1 MKFFHKGL
9 ALLCTALLAAST
21 LLVSGCG
28 QGSQAD
34 NRRVIR
40 IGHAQPQNHPE
51 HAAFVA
57 FKEYIEGELGD
68 KYKVEIYPSE
78 LLGSQTNLVQLTQ
91 TGAIDMCI
99 VGNALL
105 SSFSQEV
112 DVFNLPYL
120 FASNEVFD
128 AAMEDPNVTEPIFRN
143 TQKAGF
149 KVVSWVNVGT
159 RNFYTV
165 NTPIN
170 SPADMKGLKFRV
182 QQSNINV
189 RMMQLLGANATPMSF
204 GEVYTSLQSG
214 VIDGAE
220 NNELSLTANGHGDVC
235 KYYTYD
241 VHQMVLDDV
250 IASNHFLEEVK
261 ENGDLEV
268 FEKGFKLI
276 SQVGKEKCLAS
287 VREAKEKAEKEKG
300 VHFIYPDQKPFV
312 EACQPLYEEVLAQMP
327 SLRPIYDAIQ
337 VYNKEYSEKKAKEG
351 GK

>member
-9 ALLCTALLAAST
+9 ALLCTALLAVST

-276 SQVGKEKCLAS
+276 SQVGK
-287 VREAKEKAEKEKG
+287 
-300 VHFIYPDQKPFV
+300 
-312 EACQPLYEEVLAQMP
+312 
-327 SLRPIYDAIQ
+327 
-337 VYNKEYSEKKAKEG
+337 
-351 GK
+351 

>member
-1 MKFFHKGL
+1 MKHFRKVL
-9 ALLCTALLAAST
+9 ALVCAVALALGTLLA
-21 LLVSGCG
+21 SGCG
-28 QGSQAD
+28 QGAD
-34 NRRVIR
+34 ADQRRVIR

-51 HAAFVA
+51 HLAFMA
-57 FKEYIEGELGD
+57 FKEYIEKELGD
-68 KYKVEIYPSE
+68 KYRVEIYPSE

-112 DVFNLPYL
+112 DIFNLPYL

-128 AAMEDPNVTEPIFRN
+128 AAMDDPNVTDPIFQN

-250 IASNHFLEEVK
+250 IASNHFLKEVADA
-261 ENGDLEV
+261 GDMEV

-276 SQVGKEKCLAS
+276 SQVGKDKCLDA
-287 VREAKEKAEKEKG
+287 VKEAKEKAETEKG

-312 EACQPLYEEVLAQMP
+312 EACQPLYEEVLTDMP
-327 SLRPIYDAIQ
+327 SLRPIFDAIQ
-337 VYNKEYSEKKAKEG
+337 GYNQKYNEQKSKEG

>member
-1 MKFFHKGL
+1 MKFLHKGL
-9 ALLCTALLAAST
+9 TLFCTAMLVLGT
-21 LLVSGCG
+21 MLVSGCG
-28 QGSQAD
+28 QESQAD
-34 NRRVIR
+34 SRRVIR

-51 HAAFVA
+51 HAAFMA

-68 KYKVEIYPSE
+68 KYRVEIYPSE

-112 DVFNLPYL
+112 DVFNMPYL

-220 NNELSLTANGHGDVC
+220 NNELSLTTNGHGDVC

-241 VHQMVLDDV
+241 VHQMVLDDI
-250 IASNHFLEEVK
+250 IASNHFLEEVE
-261 ENGDLEV
+261 ENGDLEA
-268 FEKGFKLI
+268 FEKGFKII

-287 VREAKEKAEKEKG
+287 VQEAKEKAEKEKG

-327 SLRPIYDAIQ
+327 SLRPIYEAIQ
-337 VYNKEYSEKKAKEG
+337 VYNQQYREKETKEG
-351 GK
+351 DK

>member
-1 MKFFHKGL
+1 MKVLHKGL
-9 ALLCTALLAAST
+9 ALLCTAMLALGT

-28 QGSQAD
+28 QESRAD
-34 NRRVIR
+34 NRRIIR

-51 HAAFVA
+51 HEAFVA
-57 FKEYIEGELGD
+57 FKEYIENELGD
-68 KYKVEIYPSE
+68 KYRVEIYPSE

-91 TGAIDMCI
+91 TGAIDMCV
-99 VGNALL
+99 VGNAML
-105 SSFSQEV
+105 SSFSREV
-112 DVFNLPYL
+112 DIFNIPYL
-120 FASNEVFD
+120 FAGTEVFD
-128 AAMEDPNVTEPIFRN
+128 AAINDPKVTEPIFRN

-149 KVVSWVNVGT
+149 KVVGWVNVGT

-170 SPADMKGLKFRV
+170 SPADMKGLKLRV

-189 RMMQLLGANATPMSF
+189 RMMQLLGANATPMNF

-241 VHQMVLDDV
+241 VHQMALDDV
-250 IASNHFLEEVK
+250 IASNHFLEEINA
-261 ENGDLEV
+261 NGDLDV

-276 SQVGKEKCLAS
+276 SQVGKEKYLATAQ
-287 VREAKEKAEKEKG
+287 EAKEKAEKEKG
-300 VHFIYPDQKPFV
+300 VHFIYPDQRPFM
-312 EACQPLYEEVLAQMP
+312 EACRPLHEEVLAQMP
-327 SLRPIYDAIQ
+327 SLRPIYEAIQ
-337 VYNKEYSEKKAKEG
+337 IYNQQYSKKNEKEN

>member
-1 MKFFHKGL
+1 MNFLHKGL
-9 ALLCTALLAAST
+9 TFFGTAMLTLGT
-21 LLVSGCG
+21 LLLSGCG
-28 QGSQAD
+28 QDSHAD
-34 NRRVIR
+34 NRHVIR

-68 KYKVEIYPSE
+68 KYRVEIYPSE
-78 LLGSQTNLVQLTQ
+78 LLGSQTDLVQLTQ

-99 VGNALL
+99 VGNAML

-120 FASNEVFD
+120 FVSNEAFD
-128 AAMEDPNVTEPIFRN
+128 TAMDDPQVTEPIFRN

-165 NTPIN
+165 KTPIN

-204 GEVYTSLQSG
+204 GEVYTALQSG

-220 NNELSLTANGHGDVC
+220 NNELSLIANGHGDVC

-250 IASNHFLEEVK
+250 IANNRFLEEAEK
-261 ENGDLEV
+261 NGDLDV
-268 FEKGFKLI
+268 LTNGFKII
-276 SQVGKEKCLAS
+276 SQVGKEKCLES
-287 VREAKEKAEKEKG
+287 VRKAKEQAETEKG

-312 EACQPLYEEVLAQMP
+312 EACQPLYEEVLTQMP
-327 SLRPIYDAIQ
+327 SLKPIYDAIQ
-337 VYNKEYSEKKAKEG
+337 VYNQQYNEKKAREG